1 MEEFSMKKI
10 VCMLMALLLMV
21 GCICALASCIK
32 EKPTTGDNTET
43 PKTEDPKTEDNKEEE
58 KKDEIVI
65 PEGYTLYNDGKIS
78 FAYPKTWTKQDGS
91 VTIIQSTNG
100 NNISVAYEAKS
111 DVYVNMTLETYNATL
126 KPLYEAMGMTV
137 SNVKIE
143 KKETNGQQ
151 IVIISQ
157 KTTVNG
163 MTMQQTQ
170 YIMAVGDLNYTVTVT
185 EVVTDTEL
193 REIVFETYAPAK

>member
-1 MEEFSMKKI
+1 MKRI
-10 VCMLMALLLMV
+10 VCMLLALLLMI
-21 GCICALASCIK
+21 GCICTLASCVK
-32 EKPTTGDNTET
+32 EDPKTDDN
-43 PKTEDPKTEDNKEEE
+43 TEDPKTEDPTTEDNKDEDNKEDE
-58 KKDEIVI
+58 KNGEIVI

-170 YIMAVGDLNYTVTVT
+170 YIMAAGDLNYTVTVT